1 MWQSAIPCTNN
12 MQDMERI
19 ALVECP
25 VVNVVYVAH
34 AEDIS

>member
-1 MWQSAIPCTNN
+1 

-25 VVNVVYVAH
+25 VDNVVYVVYVVH

>member
-1 MWQSAIPCTNN
+1 

-25 VVNVVYVAH
+25 VVNVVYVVYVAH

>member
-1 MWQSAIPCTNN
+1 

-25 VVNVVYVAH
+25 VVNVVYVVYVVH